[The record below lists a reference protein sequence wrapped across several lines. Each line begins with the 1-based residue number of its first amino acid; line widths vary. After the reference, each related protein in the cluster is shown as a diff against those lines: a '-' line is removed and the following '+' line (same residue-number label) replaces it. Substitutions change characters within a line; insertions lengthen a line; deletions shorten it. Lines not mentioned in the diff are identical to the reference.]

1 MLLKKMFYSLLVLAG
16 LLIAS
21 YYLQP
26 IKKGSGIDK
35 TIKYELVK
43 NWPDLPKDYDL
54 GNPTGISIDT
64 NQNIVV
70 FCRGDR
76 KWPLIGTMPNK
87 AIQDKT
93 ILIIDKDSGKIIESW
108 GNNLFIMPHGLK
120 VDQQNNIWVTDVG
133 LNQIFKFTHDGKLLM
148 KLGEARVAGN
158 DSLHFDKPTDIA
170 IASDGSFYVSDG
182 YGNSRVVKFSVTGK
196 YLFEWGKKGNKE
208 GEFNIPHGIS
218 LDGNGNVYIADRE
231 NNRIQMFNSTGKF
244 IKQISNNSFGAI
256 CAIAFD
262 KTQSKLFA
270 VDDFTFLKIKHRG
283 SDIFVIDTT
292 GKVQTRFG
300 RSGFYQGNTCWYHD
314 LTVDKEGNIYVG
326 DILGNTI
333 QKFRKVSAY

>member
-35 TIKYELVK
+35 IIKYELVK
-43 NWPDLPKDYDL
+43 NWPDLPKDLHL

-64 NQNIVV
+64 NQNIVI

-87 AIQDKT
+87 PIQDKT

-182 YGNSRVVKFSVTGK
+182 YGNSRVVKFSITGK

-218 LDGNGNVYIADRE
+218 LDGNGNVYVADRK

-256 CAIAFD
+256 CAVAFD

-283 SDIFVIDTT
+283 SGIFVIDT
-292 GKVQTRFG
+292 
-300 RSGFYQGNTCWYHD
+300 
-314 LTVDKEGNIYVG
+314 
-326 DILGNTI
+326 
-333 QKFRKVSAY
+333 